1 MLKRYI
7 LTAALLM
14 ALVSCG
20 GSTEEKPVFLN
31 SVIRNELSD
40 EEALRGLDRKV
51 ENYLQRW
58 EMQGACLAIVK
69 NDSLVYAKG
78 YGQADD
84 TIGMEPH
91 MLMRVASV
99 SKLIT
104 ATGIMQLVD
113 AGQLKLS
120 DKVFGPNGILQDS
133 VYAASQRDKAHNLI
147 TVEHLLR
154 HQAGF
159 ATDLM
164 FSQET
169 VRLGLGLERKPEA
182 DDYIRYSLNR
192 KLRYAPGT
200 TNSYSNFGYL
210 LLSRIIE
217 TKSGLPYATYI
228 TDSILA
234 PIGIYDMHIA
244 GNELESSL
252 PEEVHYYSHSEE
264 LDPYSSNDVTVLSG
278 AGAWCTSVVELAK
291 LMAAIDGR
299 PEQPDI
305 LSQEAIEAMTAYS
318 DPELYSLGWN
328 DTNPE
333 NGWTRTG
340 SFAGTSALIHYF
352 PDGECWIMVTN
363 SSTWHGFRQTKYTDE
378 LLRELRTGYSDKLP
392 HRDLFNGGTNK
403 EKD

>member
-104 ATGIMQLVD
+104 ATGIMRLVD

-252 PEEVHYYSHSEE
+252 PEEVHYYSHSKE

-392 HRDLFNGGTNK
+392 HKDLFNGDTDK